1 MNKSIKE
8 THARLKLYLYQNLE
22 KRFIIS
28 TGCNIVDNNL
38 TWYPI
43 FPSNMY
49 IERLIRIFASVHTM
63 CKYVY
68 ICACNNTMLMDTAL
82 FRQEWRLER
91 GVVRSK

>member
-1 MNKSIKE
+1 MQDQNCIYIKIWR
-8 THARLKLYLYQNLE
+8 AR
-22 KRFIIS
+22 RFIKS
-28 TGCNIVDNNL
+28 TDCNIVDNIL

-43 FPSNMY
+43 FPSNVY